1 MGIKRLATAAA
12 LVALAGCADYD
23 DRVRGSG
30 AGLPEV
36 TMAARTDHVV
46 PPGRWRTGLALR
58 TFVPGSVPDTWQE
71 VTGARCQVTGG
82 DFFSA
87 TVETPV
93 RLVLPDLGP
102 DAPPLTAVCST
113 PTLSGR
119 ETVMPGFSWPEEGR
133 PDAARRVA
141 WGGGWWWGF
150 QKTGPM
156 RYPDLAVALVAP
168 R

>member
-1 MGIKRLATAAA
+1 MGMMRFAAVA
-12 LVALAGCADYD
+12 AVVALAGCAEMD

-30 AGLPEV
+30 GGLPEV
-36 TMAARTDHVV
+36 AMSARTDQVV

-58 TFVPGSVPDTWQE
+58 TFGPGAEPESWQE

-82 DFFSA
+82 DFFRAS
-87 TVETPV
+87 VVTPV

-102 DAPPLTAVCST
+102 DAPALTAVCSSGAMT
-113 PTLSGR
+113 GR
-119 ETVMPGFSWPEEGR
+119 ETVAPAFGWPEEGR
-133 PDAARRVA
+133 PDTARRVA
-141 WGGGWWWGF
+141 WGGGWWWGM

-156 RYPDLAVALVAP
+156 AYPDLAVVL